1 MSDPE
6 LQTLFHLEL
15 LERGIYLAR
24 RGMTTLSL
32 PLTDA
37 DDDAF
42 VDAVDDVCTAYAPL
56 LRAAVRAR
64 H

>member
-1 MSDPE
+1 M
-6 LQTLFHLEL
+6 
-15 LERGIYLAR
+15 LERGVYLAR

-42 VDAVDDVCTAYAPL
+42 VDAVDGFCADYAPV
-56 LRAAVRAR
+56 LRGAVPR